1 MFSLYFHFEKN
12 IFAYL
17 IIEIETI
24 VIYIWRITQ
33 GQKVSDDA
41 EYIDGLF
48 TYVDRCGCLNG
59 SCIIVL
65 MYKRYCSR
73 CLFLPWYIVRRQ
85 KYFFVTNRLMRD
97 VDRQTSNNL
106 DVWKTEF
113 RFDYI
118 CQVNFFSTNFLLR
131 FKSLHFYIICFKMNF
146 ITTSG
151 FLRQLFVRIKYAH
164 HQLTN

>member
-1 MFSLYFHFEKN
+1 MIHIPSIVEDDKYISIMMYILLSAISVFKFVFSFWEHLFAHF
-12 IFAYL
+12 

-118 CQVNFFSTNFLLR
+118 CQVNLFQQHFLLR
-131 FKSLHFYIICFKMNF
+131 FKSLYFHFY
-146 ITTSG
+146 
-151 FLRQLFVRIKYAH
+151 L
-164 HQLTN
+164 

>member
-1 MFSLYFHFEKN
+1 MIYINYDVYSSLCNKRCSVGIFILRN
-12 IFAYL
+12 TIFAHF

-113 RFDYI
+113 WFDYI
-118 CQVNFFSTNFLLR
+118 CQVNLFQQHFLLR
-131 FKSLHFYIICFKMNF
+131 FESLYFYFYVLR
-146 ITTSG
+146 
-151 FLRQLFVRIKYAH
+151 FLFERTK
-164 HQLTN
+164 